1 MLETVKLEVT
11 RNVMTV
17 QIRTQE
23 EVEQVERELAPAAEN
38 VQYQHPSYQDL
49 AATGTDDAAPA
60 PEAQVKA
67 QPFVRHMGKI
77 GRNDPCP
84 CGSGKKYKH
93 CHGRLT

>member
-11 RNVMTV
+11 RNVLTV
-17 QIRTQE
+17 QIRTPE
-23 EVEQVERELAPAAEN
+23 EVEQIERELVPAVEN
-38 VQYQHPSYQDL
+38 VQYQHPSYQEDA

-60 PEAQVKA
+60 PEPKA

-93 CHGRLT
+93 CHGQLT